1 MDFDRV
7 SQTGGRLFERPGS
20 DIRITG
26 YMKKFKTMKKKFF
39 ILRSTSSSGP
49 ARLEYYDSEKKFN
62 AGHQP
67 KRSIHLHNCFNIN
80 RKSDGRHKCAIALYT
95 NEECFSVVCDNER
108 ELDMWLSGMLEFQN
122 EYVRDDERC
131 REHYE
136 HVWQVTVQPKGLG
149 QTKNLRGPYRL
160 CMTRHSVCLVKLNSD
175 NPQYVFQL
183 ETVRTLAHSENLF
196 RLEVG
201 KIAPTGDGELWM
213 QADDSVTAQNLHET
227 ILNYMKNMHSSR
239 PSEFR
244 PRTVSES
251 QGSRTRPKIDQR
263 PASVYTHDSK
273 STSRL
278 HSAVSPSTSPHAP
291 SFEDHGGIMGGHRLR
306 SDSNDSKTSRSSIP
320 IFSDDP
326 IFADFPHIPYGSD
339 IALLEEEPD
348 FDQRSLPSSPGSHLT
363 GEFDDCDSHPY
374 IPMHPG
380 SATSASGGYMSMAPG
395 SQRDSMHSSME
406 APNSY
411 MPMNPSCSSASAPIP
426 IHFSLDATPGYMDM
440 TPHTLPPVREGS
452 SSEGYVP
459 MSPSYSASPSGSS
472 SSHLRPDTVV
482 CLLRDDVTIQP
493 PLRTNSL
500 GSRPVKTGTTKYQGY
515 MDMTVRQGVSDKDRS
530 CSAPHLI
537 THHHH
542 HGHSYNRPTGHA
554 SNVDSPTPSASP
566 LSVSLCSDD
575 SDSFMEFDF
584 YRPRTASDSY
594 SYRPRAS
601 TFGVQQKVVIQGH
614 RPRSSSHGQGTRPV
628 RGRKLMGMDAGRL
641 SQELLQ
647 RTSLNSSS
655 HASFDSLRVS
665 SSESLRKLSL
675 EVRAK
680 TSQLNK
686 ADYMDMGFEKRSTPS
701 PLPGS
706 LAGKSA
712 QNGYVDMT
720 LSTRKSS
727 SPGHTRASSRSS
739 SKTNSVERLQDADY
753 TNMSLGGGDHHHH
766 HHEAGTRDS
775 VYMNVEGHEAPAG
788 QKKHDSP
795 SRTSPADE
803 SYIPY
808 EPAITTGS
816 GTGVG
821 AKSDSVSPDPRNRS
835 GSGGKEHKK
844 WSFFSLRHGHADS
857 TKTSGKRSD
866 SHQQQ
871 QQQSR
876 SGSLGGVGDRIVSL
890 GHDIRRKSKDAQK
903 GGRQKSAS
911 FSRLLESRQAA
922 DISGGLKTKQGKP
935 SRKVPTPPRGSE
947 DMTDEYIEFAPMVA
961 KSDSDSS
968 HSSGSTRGSRRK
980 EDVFSAKA
988 EPEYVGFEPG
998 SIPSAKSGGDSKTS
1012 CYVPMGNAPRIGGQ
1026 SSVFKPVQP
1035 SRKSENDESKGK
1047 KEATT
1052 SASAMP
1058 RETTFQP
1065 VHSYAP
1071 PKSTPTA
1078 APGGEV
1084 SKGES
1089 VSTSL
1094 LSATSALGLSEVNRG
1109 ERVSTSSAQSQPYS
1123 PPSPQT
1129 QTLLPPS
1136 KVSPTPV
1143 TSESRSK
1150 SATPTGSAHS
1160 PCSTYSPGSSLS
1172 TIPTPSSSESS
1183 VISVT
1188 LKSSIHKASE
1198 SGYMDFDP
1206 GKPSTTA
1213 TSTESSSDSVSAINR
1228 PTFNRGGKDKSAG
1241 SKEKQVLP
1249 SGPVISPMVGPLP
1262 VLMEVPHSSRE
1273 QLQSPSTV
1281 SPVSEAPASSV
1292 PVGKMVSA
1300 ASVQTKQ
1307 ATGGKSQQSP
1317 PSPSVTSEHGMG
1329 AVCKGV
1335 SDASPTVAGR
1345 GVASQEVCV
1354 RNFSGGKIVVR
1365 PGSVESAS
1373 DQSVKEPSSA
1383 GNDGIFFKQGDAKG
1397 RSASSGDN
1405 GDPQKRKEGK
1415 PSSPRG
1421 VLAATGPNL
1430 IRPESTPS
1438 LQSLSKPGVGRGRH
1452 CSAGSKPTGEGTNG
1466 SKSGGGEVKGSLH
1479 INTEAE
1485 ARHSVTDLSGYEQ
1498 MVFPSNALSRQ
1509 QPVHTINRQTHTQ
1522 STSSAGS
1529 TASCQGVLNY
1539 ATLDLGSADSIGES
1553 GDTDRSP
1560 RNKSRHPSSA
1570 DERGDALSYATIDF
1584 EKSESLRN
1592 SANKDVKFT
1601 L

>member
-26 YMKKFKTMKKKFF
+26 YLKKFKTMKKKFF

-67 KRSIHLHNCFNIN
+67 KRSIHLHTCFNIN
-80 RKSDGRHKCAIALYT
+80 RKSDGRHKFAIALYT

-244 PRTVSES
+244 QRIGSES
-251 QGSRTRPKIDQR
+251 QG
-263 PASVYTHDSK
+263 
-273 STSRL
+273 
-278 HSAVSPSTSPHAP
+278 
-291 SFEDHGGIMGGHRLR
+291 
-306 SDSNDSKTSRSSIP
+306 
-320 IFSDDP
+320 
-326 IFADFPHIPYGSD
+326 PYGSD
-339 IALLEEEPD
+339 IGLLEEEPD
-348 FDQRSLPSSPGSHLT
+348 FDQHSLPSSPGSHLT
-363 GEFDDCDSHPY
+363 GEFDDCGSHSY
-374 IPMHPG
+374 IPLHPG
-380 SATSASGGYMSMAPG
+380 SATLPSSASGVYMSMAPS

-426 IHFSLDATPGYMDM
+426 IHSSLDATPGYIDM
-440 TPHTLPPVREGS
+440 KPHTLPPVREGS

-472 SSHLRPDTVV
+472 SSHLRPDMVV

-542 HGHSYNRPTGHA
+542 HHGHGYNRPTGHA

-655 HASFDSLRVS
+655 HGSFDSLGVS

-680 TSQLNK
+680 TSQLNN

-739 SKTNSVERLQDADY
+739 SKTNSVERLHDADY
-753 TNMSLGGGDHHHH
+753 TNMSLGGVDHHHH

-775 VYMNVEGHEAPAG
+775 LYMNVEGHEAPAG

-795 SRTSPADE
+795 SRTSPAGE
-803 SYIPY
+803 SYVPY
-808 EPAITTGS
+808 EPAITAGS

-821 AKSDSVSPDPRNRS
+821 AKSDLVSPDPRNRS

-866 SHQQQ
+866 THQQQ

-890 GHDIRRKSKDAQK
+890 GHDIRRKSKDVQK

-922 DISGGLKTKQGKP
+922 DILGGLKTKQGKP

-947 DMTDEYIEFAPMVA
+947 DVMDEYIEFAPMVA

-980 EDVFSAKA
+980 EDVFSVKA

-998 SIPSAKSGGDSKTS
+998 NIPSAKSGGDSKTS
-1012 CYVPMGNAPRIGGQ
+1012 CYVPMGNAPRIGGRF
-1026 SSVFKPVQP
+1026 SVFKPVQP
-1035 SRKSENDESKGK
+1035 SRKSENDQSKGK

-1058 RETTFQP
+1058 KETTFQP
-1065 VHSYAP
+1065 VRSYAP

-1078 APGGEV
+1078 EPGGEA

-1089 VSTSL
+1089 VSTSK
-1094 LSATSALGLSEVNRG
+1094 LSATSALGLSEVSR
-1109 ERVSTSSAQSQPYS
+1109 EESVSTSSAQSQPYS
-1123 PPSPQT
+1123 PPLPQT
-1129 QTLLPPS
+1129 RTLLPPS

-1160 PCSTYSPGSSLS
+1160 PSSAYSPGSSLS

-1183 VISVT
+1183 VVSVT
-1188 LKSSIHKASE
+1188 LKSFAQKASE

-1206 GKPSTTA
+1206 GKPSVTA
-1213 TSTESSSDSVSAINR
+1213 ASTESSSDSVSAVNR

-1249 SGPVISPMVGPLP
+1249 SGTVISPMVGPLP

-1281 SPVSEAPASSV
+1281 SPVSETPASSV

-1307 ATGGKSQQSP
+1307 GTGGKSPQSP
-1317 PSPSVTSEHGMG
+1317 PSPSVKSEHGMG
-1329 AVCKGV
+1329 AACKGV
-1335 SDASPTVAGR
+1335 SDTSPTVAGS
-1345 GVASQEVCV
+1345 GVASQQV
-1354 RNFSGGKIVVR
+1354 RVRKTSGGKMVVR

-1373 DQSVKEPSSA
+1373 DQSVNEPSSA
-1383 GNDGIFFKQGDAKG
+1383 GSDGVFSKQGDAKG
-1397 RSASSGDN
+1397 RSVSSGDN
-1405 GDPQKRKEGK
+1405 GDPQKTKEGK
-1415 PSSPRG
+1415 PTSPRG
-1421 VLAATGPNL
+1421 VQAATGPNL

-1479 INTEAE
+1479 INTGAE

-1522 STSSAGS
+1522 CTSSAGS
-1529 TASCQGVLNY
+1529 TASSQGMLNY

-1553 GDTDRSP
+1553 GDTNRSP

-1570 DERGDALSYATIDF
+1570 DERGDTLSYATIDF